1 MTRFADSRF
10 SVGPTSASAAKAYRD
25 HWDAVFRK
33 EPTPD
38 ALKSLP
44 QEELDA
50 LPELS
55 QDELQAALDESRPA
69 DGR

>member
-25 HWDAVFRK
+25 NYDAIFRK
-33 EPTPD
+33 KPTPD

-44 QEELDA
+44 QEEFDA
-50 LPELS
+50 LPEVTDD
-55 QDELQAALDESRPA
+55 QLQAALDEARPP